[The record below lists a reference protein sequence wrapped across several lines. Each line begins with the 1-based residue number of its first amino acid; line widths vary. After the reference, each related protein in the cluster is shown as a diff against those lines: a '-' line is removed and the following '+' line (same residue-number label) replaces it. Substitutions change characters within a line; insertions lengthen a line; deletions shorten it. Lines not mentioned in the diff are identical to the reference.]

1 MKLLVGLDGESQG
14 NIYQDTLA
22 KLMMNFAVED
32 NSNPT
37 SQNPPTF
44 TTTTSKVKTGDIW
57 SIASAVVFV
66 IGIILMILAFVSDRK
81 GAKQNEKIA

>member
-1 MKLLVGLDGESQG
+1 MCIRDR
-14 NIYQDTLA
+14 DTLA

-37 SQNPPTF
+37 SPNPPTF

-57 SIASAVVFV
+57 SIA
-66 IGIILMILAFVSDRK
+66 VSYTHLDVYKR
-81 GAKQNEKIA
+81 QYNRRNL

>member
-37 SQNPPTF
+37 SQKSTYIYNYNEQGEDRRYLVNSVSCSVCDWYYF
-44 TTTTSKVKTGDIW
+44 DDTG
-57 SIASAVVFV
+57 F
-66 IGIILMILAFVSDRK
+66 RK
-81 GAKQNEKIA
+81 

>member
-1 MKLLVGLDGESQG
+1 M
-14 NIYQDTLA
+14 
-22 KLMMNFAVED
+22 
-32 NSNPT
+32 
-37 SQNPPTF
+37 
-44 TTTTSKVKTGDIW
+44 KTGDIW

>member
-37 SQNPPTF
+37 SPNLPTF